1 MNISSLKQPT
11 GPYGKA
17 ANITSGVVSI
27 GQSCASCLDEAGA
40 AGVDE
45 DINAASAENVAAH
58 TQKRSCDANWLPQ
71 PWRMAVI
78 CWSEAARNE
87 RLGGLFTLT
96 YRKPA

>member
-17 ANITSGVVSI
+17 ANITSADVSI
-27 GQSCASCLDEAGA
+27 VQSCASCMDESGA
-40 AGVDE
+40 AGMDE
-45 DINAASAENVAAH
+45 DINAVSAENAAAH
-58 TQKRSCDANWLPQ
+58 TQKRGCDANWLAH

-78 CWSEAARNE
+78 CWHEAARNE
-87 RLGGLFTLT
+87 HFSGLFTLT